1 MRVLSFGSLNI
12 DYVYPVDH
20 IIQPGETENTGGMS
34 INCGGKGLNQSVAL
48 ARAGLD
54 VWHAGLVGDE
64 GAILIDKC
72 LENKINTDHIKKISG
87 RSGHTIIQVDKDGQN
102 SILLFGG
109 ANRRITEGFID
120 ETLKDFG
127 QGDYI
132 ILQNEV
138 NLLSEIIDRAYDN
151 KMTIVLNP
159 SPYDETISDCDL
171 GKVSFLIMNE
181 VEGRQMTGEN
191 DPEQI
196 LQYMKEHYPEADTV
210 LTLGSQGSMY
220 QDQNNIYRQGIY
232 EVKAVDTTAA
242 GDTFTGYF
250 IASIINGKA
259 PENALKIAARA
270 SSLTVTRNGALDSIP
285 AYEEVMAEEYNDPM

>member
-54 VWHAGLVGDE
+54 VWHAGLVGAE
-64 GAILIDKC
+64 GDILIDKC
-72 LENKINTDHIKKISG
+72 IENKINIDHIKKISG
-87 RSGHTIIQVDKDGQN
+87 RSGHTIIQVDKNGQN

-109 ANRRITEGFID
+109 ANRRITEEFIN

-138 NLLSEIIDRAYDN
+138 NFLSEIIDRAYEN

-171 GKVSFLIMNE
+171 GKISFFIMNE
-181 VEGRQMTGEN
+181 VEGKQMTGES
-191 DPEQI
+191 DPERI
-196 LQYMKEHYPEADTV
+196 LHYMKEHYPGADTV
-210 LTLGSQGSMY
+210 LTLGAQGAMY
-220 QDQNNIYRQGIY
+220 QDQSNIYRQGIY

-250 IASIINGKA
+250 IASIINGEA

-270 SSLTVTRNGALDSIP
+270 SSITVTRNGALDSIP
-285 AYEEVMAEEYNDPM
+285 IYEEVMEGE